1 MGLATRRRV
10 TPRGAK
16 GASKSI
22 VIPSKLK
29 AGQTATIA
37 ASRLMIVDPRGEIS
51 EDDLLQFLEKFVEP
65 QFWPWLK
72 SKEGQ
77 RLESG

>member
-1 MGLATRRRV
+1 MGLAARRRV

-16 GASKSI
+16 GTSKSI

-29 AGQTATIA
+29 AGEIATIA
-37 ASRLMIVDPRGEIS
+37 ANRLMIVDPRGEIS

-65 QFWPWLK
+65 NFWSWIK
-72 SKEGQ
+72 TKEAG
-77 RLESG
+77 EG

>member
-10 TPRGAK
+10 TPRGAR
-16 GASKSI
+16 GTSRSI

-29 AGQTATIA
+29 SGKVATIA
-37 ASRLMIVDPRGEIS
+37 ANRLMIVDPRGEIH

-65 QFWPWLK
+65 DFWSWVK
-72 SKEGQ
+72 TKDGEKG
-77 RLESG
+77 

>member
-1 MGLATRRRV
+1 
-10 TPRGAK
+10 
-16 GASKSI
+16 

-37 ASRLMIVDPRGEIS
+37 ANRLMIVDPRGEIS

-65 QFWPWLK
+65 PFWPWLK

-77 RLESG
+77 RLEFR

>member
-37 ASRLMIVDPRGEIS
+37 ANRLMIVDPRGEIS

-77 RLESG
+77 RLES

>member
-1 MGLATRRRV
+1 MATRRRV

-29 AGQTATIA
+29 TGPVATIA
-37 ASRLMIVDPRGEIS
+37 ANRLMIVDPRGEIN
-51 EDDLLQFLEKFVEP
+51 EDDLLQFLERFVEP
-65 QFWPWLK
+65 DFWSWIK
-72 SKEGQ
+72 TKEAEKG
-77 RLESG
+77 